1 MTADELVALVKRSNA
16 RKIKLEKEALAIAHA
31 VVEKALAPAPPSAD
45 NEEEAVKDG
54 TRDILLRKYHA
65 NRKPKH

>member
-16 RKIKLEKEALAIAHA
+16 RKKELEKEALAIAHA
-31 VVEKALAPAPPSAD
+31 VVEKALNPAPSAD